1 MKIKIFHVKF
11 IQNGYYSKAVVYV
24 NFNIFLTKYEKTSL
38 LKELNSFSNIK
49 YPWYDKIHS
58 MLGFYVE
65 ADTKYDAER
74 EIEPFDKIKG
84 HDIAENKAV
93 IKAYKTAIKVLRHL
107 EKIRAREMN
116 NLEDVISSK
125 LSKQLDIRSEIIGD

>member
-1 MKIKIFHVKF
+1 MKIKIINNRF
-11 IQNGYYSKAVVYV
+11 IQNGYFSKAMVKVFINVIIDKREVTSILKDLGSFTDVYHPTYYV
-24 NFNIFLTKYEKTSL
+24 NQGLYFDVEAFTKY
-38 LKELNSFSNIK
+38 N
-49 YPWYDKIHS
+49 
-58 MLGFYVE
+58 
-65 ADTKYDAER
+65 A
-74 EIEPFDKIKG
+74 EIETESFDKIKG
-84 HDIAENKAV
+84 HDIAENKAI

>member
-1 MKIKIFHVKF
+1 MKIKITNNRF
-11 IQNGYYSKAVVYV
+11 IQNGYFSKAVVKVFLNVIIDESEVTSILKDLRSFTDVYRLTYY
-24 NFNIFLTKYEKTSL
+24 FNRGLYF
-38 LKELNSFSNIK
+38 
-49 YPWYDKIHS
+49 D
-58 MLGFYVE
+58 VE
-65 ADTKYDAER
+65 ASTRYDVER
-74 EIEPFDKIKG
+74 ETEPFNKIKG
-84 HDIAENKAV
+84 HDIAENKAT

>member
-1 MKIKIFHVKF
+1 MKIKITNNRF
-11 IQNGYYSKAVVYV
+11 IQNGYFSKAIVKVFLNVIIDKSEVTSILKDLGSFTDVYHLTYY
-24 NFNIFLTKYEKTSL
+24 FNRGLYF
-38 LKELNSFSNIK
+38 
-49 YPWYDKIHS
+49 D
-58 MLGFYVE
+58 VE
-65 ADTKYDAER
+65 ASTRYDVER
-74 EIEPFDKIKG
+74 ETEPFDKIKG
-84 HDIAENKAV
+84 HDIAENKAI

>member
-49 YPWYDKIHS
+49 DPYYSTNSSLLAFKI
-58 MLGFYVE
+58 E
-65 ADTKYDAER
+65 ADTRYDVER
-74 EIEPFDKIKG
+74 ETEPFDKIKG
-84 HDIAENKAV
+84 HDIAENKAI